1 MQALKFLAYA
11 IIALYFVI
19 VFLLF
24 LFQQKLIF
32 YPGTMAQKFNLN
44 LAPHQHE
51 VFLETHD
58 HETIHGIYCDG
69 TGPKVILYFHGNAG
83 DLSGWKFVTEDFT
96 ALGYPI
102 LIIDYRGYGKSTGQI
117 SEEGM
122 YADGEAAYEYLTQE
136 LHIAPG
142 NILIYG
148 RSIGSGVAVE
158 MATRHPVGG
167 LVLESAYTSLGA
179 LANEKVPFFFPSL
192 YLRFRFNNLQKIT
205 TLACPVVLLHG
216 TQDELIPP
224 AHSQRLVDAVKSKK
238 KLILIKGGGHNDL
251 GSFPEYAQFLQNDLP
266 NFFH

>member
-1 MQALKFLAYA
+1 MQTLKFLAYSV
-11 IIALYFVI
+11 IALYFV
-19 VFLLF
+19 VAFLLF

-32 YPGTMAQKFNLN
+32 YPGTLAKKFNMN
-44 LAPHQHE
+44 LGAHQHE

-58 HETIHGIYCDG
+58 GETIHGLYCEG
-69 TGPKVILYFHGNAG
+69 TRQTVILYFHGNAG
-83 DLSGWKFVTEDFT
+83 DLNGWKFVTEDFT

-102 LIIDYRGYGKSTGQI
+102 LIIDYRGYGKSTGPI

-136 LHIAPG
+136 LHIKPEG
-142 NILIYG
+142 ILLYG
-148 RSIGSGVAVE
+148 RSIGTGVAVE
-158 MATRHPVGG
+158 MATRYPVGG

-205 TLACPVVLLHG
+205 KLTCPVVLLHG

-224 AHSQRLVDAVKSKK
+224 AHSQRLLDAVKSKK
-238 KLILIKGGGHNDL
+238 KLILVKGGGHNDL
-251 GSFPEYAQFLQNDLP
+251 GSFSEYALFLENDLT